1 MLLEAYT
8 PREHL
13 LFQSTLRMPR
23 DVTKAQREQR
33 VDACIKMF
41 LGPVEAM
48 GWKVEIP
55 TCLNSRHW
63 TRAKLVEWFGYGSI
77 PIDTFLVGWTSI
89 YQLFLGFTRYQ
100 GFDPSPT
107 GGMISDS
114 EICSFAD
121 LATKPRLG
129 LELLSCKALR
139 EPLTS
144 RGVHAV
150 YDMGN
155 SKARMTPFF
164 TDLSTTWSDGTFSTT
179 FSSDGWLK
187 NWICICQV
195 CKEVSAQPHRLEL
208 QRMIAVLVRPHKNRD
223 QSRIPSS

>member
-114 EICSFAD
+114 EICSFASCRFGD
-121 LATKPRLG
+121 KTEARLG
-129 LELLSCKALR
+129 VAQLQGSSGALDFEGSSCRLWHGKQQ
-139 EPLTS
+139 S
-144 RGVHAV
+144 Q
-150 YDMGN
+150 DD
-155 SKARMTPFF
+155 SIF
-164 TDLSTTWSDGTFSTT
+164 
-179 FSSDGWLK
+179 
-187 NWICICQV
+187 
-195 CKEVSAQPHRLEL
+195 HRSFHH
-208 QRMIAVLVRPHKNRD
+208 MVRWNIFHHIFVRWMA
-223 QSRIPSS
+223 